1 MTSAPTAA
9 RARDEAAR
17 LPSIDVLRTVA
28 ICLMIVV
35 HFVENLAA
43 THDAWSL
50 AMNRWMPAGAA
61 APLFTF
67 LAGVN
72 YRLWCTQR
80 IARGTPAAALSKAT
94 IRRGLFLIGTGFA
107 FNVLVWLPEDTFNWD
122 VLTFVGIAL
131 ISLDVVRR
139 MPVSAVALALVLVLL
154 TSPVLRVVAD
164 YPSYWSRSW
173 FDYDVALSDVVLGC
187 LVVGYFPLAPWL
199 VFPWAGYLA
208 TPLIFGGDA
217 SACGGM
223 RRPLLAT
230 AALGALSAVACLV
243 WPHLPAGLRIGAT
256 DGWTMFPASTAYIL
270 GSLAI
275 AMLSLTVLHR
285 LLDRGPSSASTACLV
300 HWTGPFSR
308 HSFSIYVLHH
318 LVHIWPLWIAGLVVG
333 DDPTALWQV
342 AMPAPVALALALAC
356 IVGCIAL
363 FAWVDRDRL
372 PSLEGAMR
380 WLCD

>member
-1 MTSAPTAA
+1 MTNAPTASRPSGA
-9 RARDEAAR
+9 AAR
-17 LPSIDVLRTVA
+17 VPSIDVLRTVA

-43 THDAWSL
+43 AHDAWSL
-50 AMNRWMPAGAA
+50 AMNRWMPAGTA

-72 YRLWCTQR
+72 YRLWCMQR
-80 IARGTPAAALSKAT
+80 IARGAPSEAISKAT
-94 IRRGLFLIGTGFA
+94 IRRGLFLVGTGFA

-122 VLTFVGIAL
+122 VLTFVGLAL
-131 ISLDVVRR
+131 VSLDVVRR

-173 FDYDVALSDVVLGC
+173 FDYDVTLSDVVLGC
-187 LVVGYFPLAPWL
+187 LVVGYFPLLPWL

-208 TPLIFGGDA
+208 TPLIFGDDA
-217 SACGGM
+217 STRDAPS
-223 RRPLLAT
+223 RPLFV
-230 AALGALSAVACLV
+230 AAVLGTLSAAAVLV
-243 WPHLPAGLRIGAT
+243 WPHLPAGLRAGAA
-256 DGWTMFPASTAYIL
+256 DGWTMFPASTGYVL
-270 GSLAI
+270 GSLAVAI
-275 AMLSLTVLHR
+275 LSLTMLHR
-285 LLDRGPSSASTACLV
+285 VLDRDPSSAWTASLAR
-300 HWTGPFSR
+300 WTGPFSR

-318 LVHIWPLWIAGLVVG
+318 LVHIWPLWVAGLVRG

-342 AMPAPVALALALAC
+342 AMPAPLAFTLALAC
-356 IVGCIAL
+356 IAGCMAI
-363 FAWVDRDRL
+363 FTWIDRNRL